1 MSDEYT
7 ITIRGPIPIDLAD
20 RISDVHAIAV
30 VSAAWNEEIFP
41 SRRALELKI
50 AGHSDRAIA
59 RMLDVDVSTAHR
71 DVKNLLEFA
80 KKSILRKRRT

>member
-30 VSAAWNEEIFP
+30 VSAGRNEEIFP
-41 SRRALELKI
+41 SRS
-50 AGHSDRAIA
+50 GNPD
-59 RMLDVDVSTAHR
+59 
-71 DVKNLLEFA
+71 
-80 KKSILRKRRT
+80 RKRLQTSRTDSK